1 MIDDDLNARKGPMY
15 ARGAQAY
22 KNVYLESASPVR
34 LIEEMY
40 ARLMRDIA
48 DGRAAMQARNPGAR
62 GEALGHALDIVGA
75 LNAALDRRLAPDLC
89 AQLGSLYDFVIAQLT
104 KANMHDDVRALA
116 EAEQVAVTLRDAFQ
130 KAAASL

>member
-1 MIDDDLNARKGPMY
+1 MY
-15 ARGAQAY
+15 ARATQAY
-22 KNVYLESASPVR
+22 KNVYLESASPGR

-48 DGRAAMQARNPGAR
+48 DGRAGMQARDAGAR
-62 GEALGHALDIVGA
+62 GAALGHAVDIVGA

-89 AQLGSLYDFVIAQLT
+89 AQLTPLYDFVMQRLT
-104 KANMHDDVRALA
+104 RANMHDDVRALA
-116 EAEQVAVTLRDAFQ
+116 EAEQVVSMLRDAFQ